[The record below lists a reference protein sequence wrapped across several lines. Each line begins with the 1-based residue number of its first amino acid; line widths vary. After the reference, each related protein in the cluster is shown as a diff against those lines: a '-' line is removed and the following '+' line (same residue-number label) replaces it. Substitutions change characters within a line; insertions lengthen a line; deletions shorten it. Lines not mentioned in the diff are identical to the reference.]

1 MQRRKFLQRAALGA
15 AAVSTFSF
23 CQSAEETQ
31 QSDAETT
38 PEAQRNPTDS
48 TRKLGVALLG
58 LGSYSRGQLAPALER
73 TRYCEL
79 RGLVTGTPDKVPAWQ
94 AQYGVPDAN
103 VYSYETLPT
112 IRNNADLD
120 VVYIVVPTGLHA
132 RYAIAAA
139 EAGKH
144 VWCEKP
150 MAMTVVECQEIIDAC
165 NANGVKLSI
174 GYRMQHEPN
183 TRTLIEYATTKPY
196 GEITGVRAEAGY
208 CCLQNSAWRFDAEL
222 GGGALYDMGVY
233 AINALRYA
241 TGMEPTE
248 VISARSSTKRPEL
261 FTEVDETTEF
271 QLRFPNG
278 LVGYGKTSVGE
289 STNVL
294 RVDCERGWYEL
305 SPMQQYTGVGGRTSD
320 GKVFE
325 PIEGKQQTLQMDND
339 ALAILAD
346 RPVLVPGAE
355 GLRDIAIV
363 NAIRE
368 AARTGRA
375 VML

>member
-1 MQRRKFLQRAALGA
+1 MHRRKFLQQAALGA

-31 QSDAETT
+31 QSDAAATSF
-38 PEAQRNPTDS
+38 PEKLHP
-48 TRKLGVALLG
+48 KLGIALLG
-58 LGSYSRGQLAPALER
+58 LGSYSRGQIAPALQR
-73 TRYCEL
+73 TRHCEL
-79 RGLVTGTPDKVPAWQ
+79 RGIVTGTPDKIPVWQ
-94 AQYGVPDAN
+94 QEYGIPDAN
-103 VYSYETLPT
+103 VYSYDT
-112 IRNNADLD
+112 IGAMRDNADLD
-120 VVYIVVPTGLHA
+120 VVYVIVPTGLHA

-150 MAMTVVECQEIIDAC
+150 MAMTVAECQQIIDAC
-165 NANGVKLSI
+165 EANGVKLSI

-183 TRTLIEYATTKPY
+183 TRTLIEYAQTKPY
-196 GEITGVRAEAGY
+196 GEITGIRAEAGY
-208 CCLQNSAWRFDAEL
+208 CCLQNSTWRFDREL

-241 TGMEPTE
+241 TGMEPVE
-248 VISARSSTKRPEL
+248 VISARSSTNRPEL

-278 LVGYGKTSVGE
+278 LIGYGKTSVGE
-289 STNVL
+289 STNIL
-294 RVDCERGWYEL
+294 RVDCEWGWYEL
-305 SPMQQYTGVGGRTSD
+305 SPMQQYNGVGGRTSD
-320 GKVFE
+320 GKVFA

-339 ALAILAD
+339 ALAILED
-346 RPVLVPGAE
+346 RPVLVPGME

-368 AARTGRA
+368 AARTGQSVRI
-375 VML
+375 